1 MSSSTVLPSPISSA
15 RIPPL
20 TSGGA
25 GNANRDTC
33 PVYQFTKHEAPDAHV
48 SETRSGDHSG

>member
-1 MSSSTVLPSPISSA
+1 MSSSTVFPSPISSA
-15 RIPPL
+15 KIPPL

-33 PVYQFTKHEAPDAHV
+33 PV
-48 SETRSGDHSG
+48 